1 MAADREI
8 KRRIRSVKNIAKVT
22 RAMEAVS
29 ASKMRRA
36 QAQVEATRPYANKAW
51 EVLTFLA
58 RLRQSRTDL
67 QPLLQVRPVKTVCV
81 LLITADRGLAGG
93 LNNNVIMQAWRGI
106 RTWQDE
112 GKQVTVVTVGKK
124 GRDWMLRYGP
134 PLKAAFVGIG
144 DRPTSAFLRKG
155 LEERTT
161 ASQSVGPIA
170 KVVVEEFTS
179 GKADAVYIVYTDFV
193 NVMNQRPTLRQLLPI
208 IPGEPTAPMAAD
220 YIFEPDAQTVLN
232 QVLYNFTELQIL
244 QALYESIASEHAA
257 RMVAMRNATDAAN
270 ELIGELTL
278 SYNKARQEKITK
290 ELLDIAAGANAL
302 AQAGLAR

>member
-36 QAQVEATRPYANKAW
+36 QAQVQATRPYASKAW

-58 RLRQSRTDL
+58 NLRRSRADL
-67 QPLLQVRPVKTVCV
+67 QPLLQMRDVHQVTL

-93 LNNNVIMQAWRGI
+93 LNSNMISHAWKSI
-106 RTWQDE
+106 RRWQDE
-112 GKQVTVVTVGKK
+112 GKEVSLVTVGRK
-124 GRDWMLRYGP
+124 GRDWMARYGP
-134 PLKAAFVGIG
+134 PLRATFVNVS
-144 DRPTSAFLRKG
+144 DRPTSEFLTG
-155 LEERTT
+155 PGGP
-161 ASQSVGPIA
+161 QSGADMESVAPIA
-170 KVVVEEFTS
+170 RVVIEDFINQDS
-179 GKADAVYIVYTDFV
+179 DSVYLGYTDFHTV
-193 NVMNQRPTLRQLLPI
+193 LSQEPVIRQILPI
-208 IPGEPTAPMAAD
+208 TPGESTTPMAPD
-220 YIFEPDAQTVLN
+220 YIFEPDAQTVLG

-244 QALYESIASEHAA
+244 QGLYEAIASEHAA

-270 ELIGELTL
+270 ELIEDLTL

-302 AQAGLAR
+302 AQAA

>member
-51 EVLTFLA
+51 EVITFLA
-58 RLRQSRTDL
+58 RLRQSQADL
-67 QPLLQVRPVKTVCV
+67 QPLLQEREVRSICM

-93 LNNNVIMQAWRGI
+93 LNSNMINHAWRHI
-106 RTWQDE
+106 RKWEDE
-112 GKQVTVVTVGKK
+112 GKKVTLVTVGRK
-124 GRDWMLRYGP
+124 GRDWMGRYGP
-134 PLKAAFVGIG
+134 PTRATFINVG
-144 DRPTSAFLRKG
+144 DRPTSEFLSDVG
-155 LEERTT
+155 EAATGADIT
-161 ASQSVGPIA
+161 SVAPIA
-170 KVVVEEFTS
+170 RVVVDDFVSHEC
-179 GKADAVYIVYTDFV
+179 DAVYLAYTDFV
-193 NVMNQRPTLRQLLPI
+193 NVLRQTPTVRQILPI
-208 IPGEPTAPMAAD
+208 QPGEPTAPMAPD
-220 YIFEPDAQTVLN
+220 YIFEPDAQTVLSL
-232 QVLYNFTELQIL
+232 VLYNITELQIL

-257 RMVAMRNATDAAN
+257 RMVAMRSATDAAN
-270 ELIGELTL
+270 DLIADLTL

-302 AQAGLAR
+302 AQAA

>member
-8 KRRIRSVKNIAKVT
+8 RRRIRSVKNIAKVT

-36 QAQVEATRPYANKAW
+36 QAQVEATRPYSEKAW

-58 RLRQSRTDL
+58 RERQSRTDL
-67 QPLLQVRPVKTVCV
+67 QPLLQVRPENRVCL

-93 LNNNVIMQAWRGI
+93 LNNAIILASMREIQR
-106 RTWQDE
+106 WQHE
-112 GKQVTVVTVGKK
+112 GKEVTVVAVGRK
-124 GRDWMLRYGP
+124 GRDWMARYGP
-134 PLKAAFVGIG
+134 PMEATFINIG
-144 DRPTSAFLRKG
+144 DRPTSEFLSDAG
-155 LEERTT
+155 DSGAQLSTV
-161 ASQSVGPIA
+161 SPIA
-170 KVVVEEFTS
+170 RVVIEDFAAENC
-179 GKADAVYIVYTDFV
+179 DAVYLAFTDFI
-193 NVMNQRPTLRQLLPI
+193 NVMSQQPHVRKLLPI
-208 IPGEPTAPMAAD
+208 EPGQPAAPMAAD
-220 YIFEPDAQTVLN
+220 YIYEPDAATVLGT
-232 QVLYNFTELQIL
+232 VLYNFTELQIL

-270 ELIGELTL
+270 DLIADLTL

-302 AQAGLAR
+302 AQAA

>member
-8 KRRIRSVKNIAKVT
+8 RRRIRSVRNIAKVT

-58 RLRQSRTDL
+58 RLRQSQADL
-67 QPLLQVRPVKTVCV
+67 QPLLQVRPEQRICL

-93 LNNNVIMQAWRGI
+93 LNNNIILAAWREI
-106 RTWQDE
+106 RAWKDA
-112 GKQVTVVTVGKK
+112 GKEVSMVTVGRK
-124 GRDWMLRYGP
+124 GRDWMARYGP
-134 PLKAAFVGIG
+134 PTRATFINLG
-144 DRPTSAFLRKG
+144 DRPTSQYLRSG
-155 LEERTT
+155 QVGGAGMT
-161 ASQSVGPIA
+161 SVGPIA
-170 KVVVEEFTS
+170 RVVIDEFTEQRC
-179 GKADAVYIVYTDFV
+179 DAVYLAYTDFV
-193 NVMNQRPTLRQLLPI
+193 NVMRQVPVVRKLLPI
-208 IPGEPTAPMAAD
+208 EPGHPTAAMAPD
-220 YIFEPDAQTVLN
+220 YIFEPDAQTVLG

-244 QALYESIASEHAA
+244 EGLYESIASEHAA

-270 ELIGELTL
+270 ELIGDLTL

-302 AQAGLAR
+302 A

>member
-58 RLRQSRTDL
+58 RLRQSQADL
-67 QPLLQVRPVKTVCV
+67 QPLLQDRKINTICMV
-81 LLITADRGLAGG
+81 LITADRGLAGG
-93 LNNNVIMQAWRGI
+93 LNSAIINTAWRQI
-106 RTWQDE
+106 QQWEDD
-112 GKQVTVVTVGKK
+112 GKKVSLVTVGRK
-124 GRDWMLRYGP
+124 GRDWMARFGVP
-134 PLKAAFVGIG
+134 MRATFVNVG
-144 DRPTSAFLRKG
+144 DRPTSEFLEGAKKATG
-155 LEERTT
+155 
-161 ASQSVGPIA
+161 ADINSVSPIA
-170 KVVVEEFTS
+170 RVVIDDFTN
-179 GKADAVYIVYTDFV
+179 GDCDAVYLAYTDFV
-193 NVMNQRPTLRQLLPI
+193 NVLRQVPTVRQILPI
-208 IPGEPTAPMAAD
+208 RPGEPTAPMAPD
-220 YIFEPDAQTVLN
+220 YIFEPDAQTVLSM
-232 QVLYNFTELQIL
+232 VLYNITELQIL

-270 ELIGELTL
+270 DLISDLTL

-290 ELLDIAAGANAL
+290 ELIDIAAGANAL
-302 AQAGLAR
+302 A

>member
-58 RLRQSRTDL
+58 RLRQSQADL
-67 QPLLQVRPVKTVCV
+67 QPLLQDRKINTICMV
-81 LLITADRGLAGG
+81 LITADRGLAGG
-93 LNNNVIMQAWRGI
+93 LNSAIINTAWRQI
-106 RTWQDE
+106 QQWEDD
-112 GKQVTVVTVGKK
+112 GKKVSLVTVGRK
-124 GRDWMLRYGP
+124 GRDWMARFGVP
-134 PLKAAFVGIG
+134 MRATFVNVG
-144 DRPTSAFLRKG
+144 DRPTSEFLEGAKKATG
-155 LEERTT
+155 
-161 ASQSVGPIA
+161 ADINSVSPIA
-170 KVVVEEFTS
+170 RVVIDDFTN
-179 GKADAVYIVYTDFV
+179 GDCDAVYLAYTDFV
-193 NVMNQRPTLRQLLPI
+193 NVLRQVPIVRQILPI
-208 IPGEPTAPMAAD
+208 RPGEPTAPMAPD
-220 YIFEPDAQTVLN
+220 YIFEPDAQTVLSM
-232 QVLYNFTELQIL
+232 VLYNITELQIL

-270 ELIGELTL
+270 DLISDLTL

-290 ELLDIAAGANAL
+290 ELIDIAAGASAL
-302 AQAGLAR
+302 A

>member
-58 RLRQSRTDL
+58 RLRQSQADL
-67 QPLLQVRPVKTVCV
+67 QPLLQDRRINTICMV
-81 LLITADRGLAGG
+81 LITADRGLAGG
-93 LNNNVIMQAWRGI
+93 LNSAIINTAWRQI
-106 RTWQDE
+106 QEWEDE
-112 GKQVTVVTVGKK
+112 GKKVSLVTVGRK
-124 GRDWMLRYGP
+124 GRDWMARFGVP
-134 PLKAAFVGIG
+134 MRATFVNVG
-144 DRPTSAFLRKG
+144 DRPTSEFLEGAKKATG
-155 LEERTT
+155 
-161 ASQSVGPIA
+161 ADINSVSPIA
-170 KVVVEEFTS
+170 RVVIDDFTN
-179 GKADAVYIVYTDFV
+179 GDCDAVYLAYTDFF
-193 NVMNQRPTLRQLLPI
+193 NVLRQVPTVRQILPI
-208 IPGEPTAPMAAD
+208 RPGEPTAPMAPD
-220 YIFEPDAQTVLN
+220 YIFEPDAQTVLSM
-232 QVLYNFTELQIL
+232 VLYNITELQIL

-270 ELIGELTL
+270 DLISDLTL

-290 ELLDIAAGANAL
+290 ELIDIAAGANAL
-302 AQAGLAR
+302 A